1 MGRVAVGAAGS
12 ANGRALYQ
20 RRSGPPVGARSGGKF
35 LINQTLASR
44 GPLLAAIAGALFALA
59 APAASGADKD
69 PEKELRQ
76 VRERIEELQ
85 RAVRRDSDRRD
96 ALTGQLRDAEEKVRG
111 ARVRLREARRRLAE
125 SDARLESL
133 ASERERHERELFDQ
147 REALAAQLRAA
158 YMGGREEQIKLLL
171 SQEDPAAFGRM
182 MVYYSYLGR
191 ARAGRIQ
198 EIRSLV
204 AKLEEALAA
213 ENAER
218 ERLASLESDSRR
230 ELAAVDAARAER
242 TRALRAVNAQIRSR
256 SDSITKLKQEA
267 AALEKLLAD
276 LRKAMRDLPPAAG
289 QAFERVRGKL
299 AWPVPGRI
307 SARYGQPRGGGLKW
321 NGVMI
326 DAGRGTEVRALYEGR
341 VAYADWLPGMGLL
354 IIIDHGGYMSLYAHN
369 EQLFKSAG
377 DRVEGGEVVATV
389 GDSGGRSQPGLY
401 LEIRRGAQPVDP
413 VPWFRRSTP

>member
-1 MGRVAVGAAGS
+1 MRLFAAAAG
-12 ANGRALYQ
+12 A
-20 RRSGPPVGARSGGKF
+20 
-35 LINQTLASR
+35 
-44 GPLLAAIAGALFALA
+44 LLAAASSV
-59 APAASGADKD
+59 PAVAADKD

-76 VRERIEELQ
+76 VRERIEDLQ
-85 RAVRRDSDRRD
+85 RSVRRDTDRRD
-96 ALTGQLRDAEEKVRG
+96 ALAAQLRDAEDKVRG
-111 ARVRLREARRRLAE
+111 ARSRLRDVRRRLAE
-125 SDARLESL
+125 SDARLEAL
-133 ASERERHERELFDQ
+133 TGERERHEQALSEQ
-147 REALAAQLRAA
+147 RTALASQLRAA
-158 YMGGREEQIKLLL
+158 YMGGQEEQLKLLL

-191 ARAGRIQ
+191 ARAGRIA
-198 EIRSLV
+198 EIRALV

-230 ELAAVDAARAER
+230 ELAGVDAARAER
-242 TRALRAVNAQIRSR
+242 TKALRAVNAQIRSQ
-256 SDSITKLKQEA
+256 SDSIAKLKREA
-267 AALEKLLAD
+267 SALEKLLAD
-276 LRKAMRDLPPAAG
+276 LRRAMRDLPPAGG
-289 QAFERVRGKL
+289 QAFEKVRGRL
-299 AWPVPGRI
+299 AWPVPGKI

-326 DAGRGTEVRALYEGR
+326 DAGRGTEVRALYDGR

-354 IIIDHGGYMSLYAHN
+354 LIIDHGGYMSLYAHN

-413 VPWFRRSTP
+413 VPWFRRPSP